1 MLPPFAREF
10 TKSQIDRINKVY
22 KTGGRLVIKPTRKQI
37 EGGFLGPLASIGI
50 PMAISLVSKMFG
62 SGLQVDRAPS
72 RNTTNVYVPP
82 VTQGEGY
89 YPPSYPYRPPP
100 FFGTWENPIGMAV
113 RGKPVK
119 KKKVQGKPVQRKR
132 NSTRKKQPIQL
143 SSHIRSRPVNRHFVV
158 KSLSNFD
165 LMNWVEKLKIKHFR
179 GIYSRD
185 GLPRKIRKE
194 CGIIYL
200 DDTVGVGTH
209 WVCYRNLDSVVEY
222 FDPFGLIMPNEAMK
236 YFNTSGKHFTRSM
249 KYKITVLF
257 SVVTGVYII
266 YTSNSGVIVFYT

>member
-1 MLPPFAREF
+1 
-10 TKSQIDRINKVY
+10 
-22 KTGGRLVIKPTRKQI
+22 
-37 EGGFLGPLASIGI
+37 
-50 PMAISLVSKMFG
+50 
-62 SGLQVDRAPS
+62 
-72 RNTTNVYVPP
+72 
-82 VTQGEGY
+82 
-89 YPPSYPYRPPP
+89 
-100 FFGTWENPIGMAV
+100 
-113 RGKPVK
+113 
-119 KKKVQGKPVQRKR
+119 
-132 NSTRKKQPIQL
+132 
-143 SSHIRSRPVNRHFVV
+143 
-158 KSLSNFD
+158 
-165 LMNWVEKLKIKHFR
+165 MNWVEKLKIKHFR